1 MLLGPHV
8 AAVRRF
14 GTVDR
19 LNTERPRPE
28 RARTHTEI
36 ERGGERQTLPGIV
49 HFTHASWSQTHTSS
63 DALVF
68 TGLSV
73 WGIPGAALSWLQRVY
88 GTGDIMLDWVF
99 FLIDGEM
106 DGV

>member
-8 AAVRRF
+8 ATVRRF

-28 RARTHTEI
+28 CAHTHTEI

-68 TGLSV
+68 TELSV